1 MSKPKILVVDD
12 EPVNLEIVSEVLTDL
27 DCSLQTAASG
37 QAALDRLAAEDF
49 DLVLLDRMMPGM
61 DGMAVLRAMK
71 ADERLRRLPVIMQT
85 AAAAPEQVREG
96 LAAGAFYYLT
106 KPFDTDTLLS
116 IVRAALQDRAWRM
129 DLVARIGAHQI
140 ALQNLDRA
148 EFSIRTL
155 EEAAAISAT
164 ISLLATASAGLA
176 MGLSEL
182 LVNAIEH
189 GNLGIDYAEK
199 GRLKESGTWPEE
211 VERRLALPEHRD
223 KRVRLVIERERTR
236 LHFRI
241 HDEGVG
247 FDWAPFLE
255 LDAERAQALNGRG
268 IALARRF
275 GFAGLEYEGCG
286 NTVHAWI
293 EDKERRG

>member
-12 EPVNLEIVSEVLTDL
+12 EPMNLEIVSEVLMDL
-27 DCSLQTAASG
+27 DCTLHTVTSG
-37 QAALDRLAAEDF
+37 KAALERLATEDF
-49 DLVLLDRMMPGM
+49 DLVVLDRMMPVM
-61 DGMAVLRAMK
+61 DGMAVLRRMK
-71 ADERLRRLPVIMQT
+71 ADERMRRLPVIMQT

-96 LAAGAFYYLT
+96 LAAGAYYYLT
-106 KPFDTDTLLS
+106 KPFDTDTLLA
-116 IVRAALQDRAWRM
+116 IVRAALQDRAWRL
-129 DLVARIGAHQI
+129 DLVSRISEHQV

-148 EFSIRTL
+148 EFSIRSL
-155 EEAAAISAT
+155 EEAAALSAT
-164 ISLLATASAGLA
+164 ISLLSSASTGLA

-182 LVNAIEH
+182 LVNGIEH

-199 GRLKESGTWPEE
+199 GRLKESGTWAEE
-211 VERRLALPEHRD
+211 IERRLALPEHRD
-223 KRVRLVIERERTR
+223 KRVRLVIEREDQR

-247 FDWAPFLE
+247 FDWEPFLE
-255 LDAERAQALNGRG
+255 LDAERAQAPNGRG
-268 IALARRF
+268 IALARRL

-293 EDKERRG
+293 ENKERAA